1 MKGLCDLPAGTKI
14 IADLR
19 QDKELDLQE
28 GSVHRFLHIA
38 QDNFYRDL
46 TPEEQAHSFN
56 FDHPAVSSIPY
67 LSHAKLHVTWLCF
80 QCHGLMPFAC
90 PSFDISAKLQP
101 LGM

>member
-1 MKGLCDLPAGTKI
+1 MKCLCDSPAGTKI

-46 TPEEQAHSFN
+46 TLEEQAHSFN
-56 FDHPAVSSIPY
+56 FDHPTVSSIPH
-67 LSHAKLHVTWLCF
+67 LCHAKLSFETAFLPMSRSVAFC
-80 QCHGLMPFAC
+80 MP
-90 PSFDISAKLQP
+90 II
-101 LGM
+101 

>member
-1 MKGLCDLPAGTKI
+1 MKCLCDSPAGTKI

-46 TPEEQAHSFN
+46 TLEEQAHSFN
-56 FDHPAVSSIPY
+56 FDHPTVSSIPH
-67 LSHAKLHVTWLCF
+67 LCHAKLIRHGFASDVTVCCLL
-80 QCHGLMPFAC
+80 HAH
-90 PSFDISAKLQP
+90 K
-101 LGM
+101 